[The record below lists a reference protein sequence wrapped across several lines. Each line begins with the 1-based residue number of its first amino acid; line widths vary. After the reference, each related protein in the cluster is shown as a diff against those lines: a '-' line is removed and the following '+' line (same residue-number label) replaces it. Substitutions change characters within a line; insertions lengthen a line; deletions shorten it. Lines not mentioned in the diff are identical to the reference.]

1 MKSSE
6 ILDSWKDIARYLERD
21 IKTCYRW
28 EKELGLPIH
37 RIDDTSSRSNVF
49 AYKSEIDQWLQ
60 DRAKNRDANDTL
72 QPQKRRFPLGALLG
86 AAGLIGTLLIVY
98 VIWRTSL
105 FSPSPPPAGRVEYP
119 PMFDEIKSLERVDP
133 ERRSEEERALQRLAE
148 DHVDPWELYSQG
160 NYFLEKNTQEA
171 NELAAA
177 LFLKIIRSE
186 QEFPLAFMGL
196 AQSYLNNVRNLW
208 LPRVE
213 WLDKAEDLVRRA
225 RSAARDLPE
234 YHSVT
239 VQILLLRDSFFD
251 QGTFADAVARAEEA
265 VRKFPNHP
273 QLNYLQGSC
282 YFQRFS
288 RSGDEADLDRALDF
302 MKKSYWLNPYALHN
316 LDYAEI
322 LMLRLDFTGALEVCD
337 QLKHFDPSGRAR
349 FRMGEIHYF
358 AGDLEVSR
366 LVFADIRT
374 PLQLRFY
381 SALFLAMISSRKTEA
396 DRALTLLREVE
407 AFFPEGP
414 VLRQRA
420 LMQASAYFGLGRD
433 KDGYRHLTALVQ
445 GPQYPLHR
453 HLIRKYIAL
462 DPNFDGPRDET
473 RFQSLLDSR

>member
-60 DRAKNRDANDTL
+60 DRAKNRDVNETTL
-72 QPQKRRFPLGALLG
+72 PQKRRLPLGALLG
-86 AAGLIGTLLIVY
+86 AAGLIGILLVVY
-98 VIWRTSL
+98 VIWGRFL
-105 FSPSPPPAGRVEYP
+105 YSPTPPPLGGIEYP
-119 PMFDEIKSLERVDP
+119 SVFDEIKSLGSVDAERQ
-133 ERRSEEERALQRLAE
+133 SEEERALQRLAE
-148 DHVDPWELYSQG
+148 DNVDPWELYSQG

-177 LFLKIIRSE
+177 LFLKVIRSE
-186 QEFPLAFMGL
+186 EEFPLAHMGL
-196 AQSYLNNVRNLW
+196 AQCYLNNVRNLW

-213 WLDKAEDLVRRA
+213 WLDMAEDLVRRA

-234 YHSVT
+234 YYSVI
-239 VQILLLRDSFFD
+239 VQIKLLRDSFFD

-265 VRKFPNHP
+265 IRKFPNHP
-273 QLNYLQGSC
+273 RLNYLLGSC

-288 RSGDEADLDRALDF
+288 RSGDEADLERALDF

-322 LMLRLDFTGALEVCD
+322 LMLRLDFAGALEVCD
-337 QLKHFDPSGRAR
+337 QLKHFDSSGRVR
-349 FRMGEIHYF
+349 FRMGEIYYF

-366 LVFADIRT
+366 LVFEEIRT

-381 SALFLAMISSRKTEA
+381 SALYLAMISSRKA
-396 DRALTLLREVE
+396 DKDKAQSLLREVE

-433 KDGYRHLTALVQ
+433 KEGYRHLSALVED
-445 GPQYPLHR
+445 PQYQR
-453 HLIRKYIAL
+453 NKHLILIYIAL
-462 DPNFDGPRDET
+462 DPNFDTPRDKA
-473 RFQSLLDSR
+473 RFNSLLASR